1 MKLDD
6 WTDEQVDA
14 LMSVGGN
21 TAVNKKYE
29 VCIPDG
35 NKKPKPDS
43 SIEERLDFIR

>member
-21 TAVNKKYE
+21 TAVNNKNE
-29 VCIPDG
+29 ICIPDG
-35 NKKPKPDS
+35 SRKPKPDS
-43 SIEERLDFIR
+43 SIEERFDFIR